1 MVVSNAPK
9 ENIQSILDFNESTQT
24 KIRLPKSTNIA
35 GGDKQRSVLDKSPM
49 TIFGCQIIMTS
60 VHRQAACH

>member
-9 ENIQSILDFNESTQT
+9 ENFQSILDFNESTQT

-35 GGDKQRSVLDKSPM
+35 GGDKQRNVLDKKPYDDSDA
-49 TIFGCQIIMTS
+49 
-60 VHRQAACH
+60 RLL